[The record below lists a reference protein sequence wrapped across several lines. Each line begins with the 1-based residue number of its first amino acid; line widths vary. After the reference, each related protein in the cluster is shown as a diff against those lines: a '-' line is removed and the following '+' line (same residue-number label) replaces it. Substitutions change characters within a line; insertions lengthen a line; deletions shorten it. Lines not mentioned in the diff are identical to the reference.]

1 MILHVLYKYHVRY
14 CPLSEVWNVCV
25 VRPTPIFRRLSVMVL
40 KHTGITLHFVFRLV
54 VMVGIKHGTF
64 S

>member
-1 MILHVLYKYHVRY
+1 
-14 CPLSEVWNVCV
+14 
-25 VRPTPIFRRLSVMVL
+25 MVL